1 MILQNHS
8 YLWIEYAKGTVT
20 VAPWMRWGIIRLWW
34 KKLTFFF
41 FRTTGTTGVRLPKRT
56 GIFTSLIK
64 HTNFE
69 KYLWALGKAAD

>member
-1 MILQNHS
+1 MDAVGNYQTLVEEIN
-8 YLWIEYAKGTVT
+8 
-20 VAPWMRWGIIRLWW
+20 
-34 KKLTFFF
+34 FFF